1 MTDRNRV
8 LSRIDSDM
16 DGMVLGLQELVRQ
29 PSVSATGEGIEECA
43 RLVRGML
50 ERCGISAE
58 ILRLGG
64 GAAPVVYGEVRSKA
78 NPEKTILFYNHYDVQ
93 PAGRPELW
101 NESPFSGV
109 VKDGSVFGRGAADD
123 KGELVTRVWTVK
135 SFLEETGDVPCN
147 VKFVIEGEEEIGS
160 EHMGA
165 YLSRYQKKFSCDGVI
180 WEFGYVDASDRPIIS
195 LGMKGMLFAE
205 LRASGPARDAHS
217 SLAVLIENP
226 AWRLIEAISSMRSA
240 DGTILIRDWYKE
252 VAPLSDTDLRL
263 LEKER
268 FDGDSFKREYGIT
281 SFVDDMDGLAAKK
294 ALAAGATCNIAGF
307 SSGYTGKGASTIL
320 PSGAI
325 VKLDFRLVPS
335 MDPKKQEERLGSHL
349 RDGGFEDIEVSI
361 FHVEA
366 AARTDPSDP
375 FVADVKAAADEA
387 FGGHTLNISSA
398 GTGPMSQ
405 FMEHLVAPCVAV
417 GCTHVFS
424 RIHSPNEFARVDLL
438 RDTAKCICHTMWNFG
453 VGRAPSKLRKR

>member
-1 MTDRNRV
+1 MTNQNRV
-8 LSRIDSDM
+8 LARVDSDM

-50 ERCGISAE
+50 EGCGIPAE

-93 PAGRPELW
+93 PAGDASLW
-101 NESPFSGV
+101 DEPPFAGI

-123 KGELVTRVWTVK
+123 KGELVTRVWAVK
-135 SFLEETGDVPCN
+135 ACLEETGDVPCN
-147 VKFVIEGEEEIGS
+147 VKFVVEGEEETGS

-180 WEFGYVDASDRPIIS
+180 WEFGYVDASDMPIIS
-195 LGMKGMLFAE
+195 LGMKGLLFAE
-205 LRASGPARDAHS
+205 LHASGPARDAHS

-226 AWRLIEAISSMRSA
+226 AWRLVEAISSMRSA
-240 DGTILIRDWYKE
+240 DGTILIKDWYKE
-252 VAPLSDTDLRL
+252 AAPLSDADLKL
-263 LEKER
+263 LDKEH
-268 FDGDSFKREYGIT
+268 FDEDTFRTEYGIV
-281 SFVDDMDGLAAKK
+281 SFVGDTSGLAAKK

-307 SSGYTGKGASTIL
+307 SSGYTGEGSSTIL
-320 PSGAI
+320 PADAI
-325 VKLDFRLVPS
+325 AKLDFRLVPN
-335 MDPKKQEERLGSHL
+335 MDPKKQVERLKSHL
-349 RDGGFEDIEVSI
+349 RDGGFGDIEVKI

-366 AARTDPSDP
+366 AARTDPSAP
-375 FVADVKAAADEA
+375 FVADVKAAADA
-387 FGGHTLNISSA
+387 VFGGHTLNISNA

-405 FMEHLVAPCVAV
+405 FAECLGAPCVAV

-438 RDTAKCICHTMWNFG
+438 RDAARCICHIMWNFG
-453 VGRAPSKLRKR
+453 AGRHSPKSRK